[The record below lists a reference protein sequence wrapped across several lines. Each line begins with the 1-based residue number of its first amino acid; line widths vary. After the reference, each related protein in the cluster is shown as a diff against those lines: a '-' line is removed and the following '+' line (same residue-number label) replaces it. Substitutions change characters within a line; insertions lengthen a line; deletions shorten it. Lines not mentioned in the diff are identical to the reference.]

1 MRAPLRDAAIG
12 TLCTAL
18 AFGVAAAA
26 AQAAQPATS
35 AAPASPASAAAPAAL
50 PVPATM
56 RAIVQTS
63 GTDVA
68 GLRLADVPTP
78 RPAAGQ
84 VLLRV
89 VAAGVNPV
97 DWKRVAPKV
106 DGAAG
111 GIPGFDVAGVIAAVG
126 PGVSGWS
133 PGDAVFTRA
142 NGTYAQYVAAPATD
156 VVRKPARFSFAQA
169 AGIPVAGV
177 AALQAAE
184 AAQVARGDRV
194 AVIGAAG
201 GAGSVAVEI
210 AKARGARVIASA
222 HSSQRE
228 FLARLGVDEFV
239 AYDRDDVAA
248 RIRSVDVVLNMVEG
262 QATPALAY
270 LKRGGRLASIAGD
283 TDTARCTAL
292 GLTCHRIGPGYAGMS
307 TGDALR
313 ALAGLADE
321 GRYTVTVTR
330 TFPLAEA
337 AAAQRLNQTSDTTG
351 KIVLVVDPALASRA
365 H

>member
-1 MRAPLRDAAIG
+1 MRALLRGVVAA
-12 TLCTAL
+12 TAL
-18 AFGVAAAA
+18 C
-26 AQAAQPATS
+26 ATTGL
-35 AAPASPASAAAPAAL
+35 AAAPSTP

-56 RAIVQTS
+56 RAIVQTA

-68 GLRLADVPTP
+68 GLRLADVATP

-97 DWKRVAPKV
+97 DWKRVAPKA
-106 DGAAG
+106 DGADG
-111 GIPGFDVAGVIAAVG
+111 GIPGFDVAGVVAAVG
-126 PGVSGWS
+126 PGISGWS

-142 NGTYAQYVAAPATD
+142 NGTYAQYVVAPAAD
-156 VVRKPARFSFAQA
+156 VVRKPARFTFAQA

-184 AAQVARGDRV
+184 AAKVTRGDRV

-222 HSSQRE
+222 HSSQQE

-248 RIRSVDVVLNMVEG
+248 KIRDVDVVLNMVDG
-262 QATPALAY
+262 QATPALSY

-283 TDTARCTAL
+283 TDTERCATL
-292 GLTCHRIGPGYAGMS
+292 GVTCHRIGPGFQGLS

-313 ALAGLADE
+313 ALAKLADE
-321 GRYTVTVTR
+321 GRYTVTVSR

-351 KIVLVVDPALASRA
+351 KIVLVVDPALAATR
-365 H
+365 